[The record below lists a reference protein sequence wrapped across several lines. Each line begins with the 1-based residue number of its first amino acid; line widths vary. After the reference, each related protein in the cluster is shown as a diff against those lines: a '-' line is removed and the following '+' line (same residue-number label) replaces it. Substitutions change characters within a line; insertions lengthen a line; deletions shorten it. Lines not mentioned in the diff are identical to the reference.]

1 MSDATTPGISL
12 PSSLKALTSQGGSG
26 EDPARVRELAHQF
39 ESLFIAQMLRQMR
52 QSMTMMGDEN
62 EQGEGAKTFGP
73 MSDTIDSELA
83 RQLSE
88 AGGMGIADVII
99 ESFQRQAQGAL
110 GQPLE
115 PNTLRSLTAPPTV
128 AVPLEKAPMPVSSP
142 SGGGASTPPAADVKV
157 RPANGSAAVPLPV
170 GETVTSAFGWRAD
183 PFTGEGRFHKG
194 VDVRAAY
201 GQQIPAVAN
210 GKVVSAGADGGYG
223 LSVVIEHGSGIRTR
237 YAHLSEVSVKPG
249 DVVERGQDI
258 GRVGQSG
265 RSTGPHLHFEV
276 LAGGR
281 PVDPVQAAARFR
293 VLGELKEVATDADSV
308 SGWPSAGSAA
318 EE

>member
-1 MSDATTPGISL
+1 
-12 PSSLKALTSQGGSG
+12 
-26 EDPARVRELAHQF
+26 VRELAHQF

-52 QSMTMMGDEN
+52 QSMTMMGEDGE
-62 EQGEGAKTFGP
+62 EGEGAKTFGA

-99 ESFQRQAQGAL
+99 DSFERQRQAAGIPAV
-110 GQPLE
+110 E
-115 PNTLRSLTAPPTV
+115 PGTLRPLAAPPAA
-128 AVPLEKAPMPVSSP
+128 AVPLNAPPVAIP
-142 SGGGASTPPAADVKV
+142 AERGGGASAPPEADLPDYALRASSWSRRSATREGGKV
-157 RPANGSAAVPLPV
+157 RPNYEATAVPLPV
-170 GETVTSAFGWRAD
+170 GQTVTSAFGWRAD
-183 PFTGEGRFHKG
+183 PLTGEGRFHKG

-210 GKVVSAGADGGYG
+210 GTVVSAGPAGGYG

-237 YAHLSEVSVKPG
+237 YAHLSEVKVKAG
-249 DVVERGQDI
+249 EAVSRGQDI
-258 GRVGQSG
+258 GRVGNSG

-293 VLGELKEVATDADSV
+293 VLGELKEVETGADSV
-308 SGWPSAGSAA
+308 NGWPSAAPAA

>member
-1 MSDATTPGISL
+1 MSVPETPGVAL
-12 PSSLKALTSQGGSG
+12 PSSFRALASSTGAG

-52 QSMTMMGDEN
+52 QSMTMMGDED
-62 EQGEGAKTFGP
+62 EQGDGAKTFGP

-110 GQPLE
+110 GQPLD
-115 PNTLRSLTAPPTV
+115 PGGLRSLTTPPAV
-128 AVPLEKAPMPVSSP
+128 AVPLAKAPVPV
-142 SGGGASTPPAADVKV
+142 A
-157 RPANGSAAVPLPV
+157 AAVPLPA
-170 GETVTSAFGWRAD
+170 GQTVTSAFGWRPD
-183 PFTGEGRFHKG
+183 PFTGKGRFHKG

-210 GKVVSAGADGGYG
+210 GKVVSAGPAGGYG

-237 YAHLSEVSVKPG
+237 YAHLSEVSVKAG

-276 LAGGR
+276 LADGR

-293 VLGELKEVATDADSV
+293 VLGELKEVETGADSV
-308 SGWPSAGSAA
+308 NGWPSAESAA